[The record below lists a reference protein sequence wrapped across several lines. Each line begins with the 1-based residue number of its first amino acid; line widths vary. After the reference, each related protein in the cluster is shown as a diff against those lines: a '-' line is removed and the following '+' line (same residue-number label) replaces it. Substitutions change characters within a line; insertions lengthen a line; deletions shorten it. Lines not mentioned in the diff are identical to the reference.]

1 MLQPG
6 SAPEEISD
14 PDEQVTKKELICM
27 SESCFAY
34 VTRDE
39 CTQKNKLIEL
49 EIFTENTVWKA
60 KIQTAFKGCTGDII
74 AIQNC

>member
-1 MLQPG
+1 
-6 SAPEEISD
+6 
-14 PDEQVTKKELICM
+14 M

-39 CTQKNKLIEL
+39 CTQKNKLMEL
-49 EIFTENTVWKA
+49 EIFAENTGWKA

-74 AIQNC
+74 AI